1 MSDPALRIEV
11 GFNTTAST
19 AGVFVLGS
27 SLLGGGDRLKNIV
40 WTDVTQWVSGQV
52 SVTRGRSRETDQYQ
66 AGTAQFTLRNEDRRF
81 DPSNTS
87 GPYYPGPDLRVP
99 VNISLING
107 YVIYAGYVEDISV
120 DYEIPNISTTT
131 FTCVDAFSI
140 LANMTLRLWN
150 PPAGLTSAAVTSAL
164 SQVSYGNGTSISAGS
179 TTIQSTLQDNVTV
192 LDFCQT
198 MARSENGYFYTDSSG
213 VVHFVGRH
221 SRTASL
227 YANFTD
233 SPSGQADIGYTS
245 IKQTTATTLLYN
257 EVAGT
262 RTGGTAQ
269 AVSNS
274 TSKAKY
280 LTRSLS
286 LGTLENASDTDVLNL
301 CRYVLGRYATPEI
314 RFDQITI
321 EIAGLNDYASA
332 AATVLELTR
341 TVSVTRTPPGGGSA
355 ITKLCMIDG
364 VSWVIDVGGS
374 AQATFTLASLDTRNF
389 FILGDSSL
397 GVLGTSKLDY

>member
-1 MSDPALRIEV
+1 MSDPDLLIKV
-11 GFNTTAST
+11 GFNATAST

-140 LANMTLRLWN
+140 LANMTLRSWN

-164 SQVSYGNGTSISAGS
+164 SQVSYGNGTSISTGS

-221 SRTASL
+221 SRTFSL

-257 EVAGT
+257 EVQGT

-269 AVSNS
+269 VVSNS

-301 CRYVLGRYATPEI
+301 CQYVLGRYATPEI

-321 EIAGLNDYASA
+321 EIAGLNDYASS
-332 AATVLELTR
+332 AATILELTR